1 MRDKSKSFGMQAIF
15 SSRSRYKETIT
26 EHRAVYEAVA
36 AKDLHAAKEAMA
48 VHIDNTFNAAMQYLS
63 SHAVKES

>member
-48 VHIDNTFNAAMQYLS
+48 DTY
-63 SHAVKES
+63 